1 VVVPQPRVLESR
13 NEALSYS
20 VETVVMN
27 LSPWVEA
34 VLRLL
39 LAVGLGAG
47 IGYQR
52 ERAGKAAGMRTL
64 ILVGAGAALF
74 TVVSIFGFGAEG
86 VDISRIAA
94 GVVVGVGF
102 IGAGVILRGQREE
115 EVAGLTTAATIWV
128 TAGVGLAAGA
138 GMYLVAVIAAAVI
151 LGILLLPK
159 IRG

>member
-1 VVVPQPRVLESR
+1 
-13 NEALSYS
+13 
-20 VETVVMN
+20 MN
-27 LSPWVEA
+27 LSAWVEA
-34 VLRLL
+34 ILRVL
-39 LAVGLGAG
+39 LAVALGAA

-64 ILVGAGAALF
+64 VLVSAGAALF
-74 TVVSIFGFGAEG
+74 TVVSIFGFGTEG
-86 VDISRIAA
+86 VDISRVAA

-128 TAGVGLAAGA
+128 TAGIGLTAGA
-138 GMYLVAVIAAAVI
+138 GMYLVAVIATAVI

>member
-1 VVVPQPRVLESR
+1 MS
-13 NEALSYS
+13 A
-20 VETVVMN
+20 
-27 LSPWVEA
+27 WVEA
-34 VLRLL
+34 ILRVL
-39 LAVGLGAG
+39 LAVALGAA

-64 ILVGAGAALF
+64 VLVSAGAALF
-74 TVVSIFGFGAEG
+74 TVVSIFGFGTEG
-86 VDISRIAA
+86 VDISRVAA

-128 TAGVGLAAGA
+128 TAGIGLTAGA